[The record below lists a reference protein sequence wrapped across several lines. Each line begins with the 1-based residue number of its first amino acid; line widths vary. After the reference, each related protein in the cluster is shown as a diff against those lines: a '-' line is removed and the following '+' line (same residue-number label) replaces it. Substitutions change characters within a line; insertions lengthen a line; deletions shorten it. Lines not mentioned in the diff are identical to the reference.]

1 MSQQH
6 LLNEHL
12 VEPVRLLDQ
21 EQQALERP
29 IESQLSKEID
39 KGQRHSNCYWLNLLK
54 LLGRYVEDESGAK
67 IFQKLRGW
75 LQACCHSFAFDNT
88 TNGQKSL
95 YTMGASALQ

>member
-6 LLNEHL
+6 LLNVHL
-12 VEPVRLLDQ
+12 VEPVCLLDQ

-29 IESQLSKEID
+29 IESQIAKDID
-39 KGQRHSNCYWLNLLK
+39 KVQRRLQCYWLNPLK

-75 LQACCHSFAFDNT
+75 LQACRHSFGSDNNKT
-88 TNGQKSL
+88 GQESL
-95 YTMGASALQ
+95 LFYEQWEL